1 MNNIS
6 KKPETIRMFKA
17 QEALQKPGLLRPKVI
32 PLSPQ
37 QYKYSLEFQFGGCI
51 LNPGTKF

>member
-1 MNNIS
+1 
-6 KKPETIRMFKA
+6 MFKA